1 MDTARLT
8 RGIAGR
14 RALGQTIFDE
24 LRRNTSQG
32 EGICRPSYS
41 KEEDFAHR
49 LLGKSAAELGFE
61 VSRDAAANTYMTF
74 PGRDRQAPKIVIG
87 SHLDSVEAG
96 GNYDGAAGVVAGLV
110 AIAGLKDSGF
120 TPSRDIAVM
129 GIRAE
134 ESAWFN
140 VSYIGSRSA
149 LGVLPASVYDTA
161 KRIDTDRVLS
171 EHMTESG
178 GNPKA
183 LQQGRPPLPRD
194 SLHAYLEVH
203 IEQGPRLVAERLP
216 VGIVEGIPGNF
227 RHPEIVVSGG
237 YGHVGSAR
245 QDRRDAVIA
254 ASAFVTTLDRLW
266 EETLGARQSMGMTV
280 GRFFTD
286 AAHHALT
293 KVSGRVELS
302 LDVRSTDPVVLK
314 GLQTRVHAMAREIA
328 EAKRVTIDM
337 GRITHAEVGVMD
349 KTIVEALGRGA
360 KALSIP
366 HMHLPSPA
374 SHDAAA
380 FAAAGVPTA
389 MIFVRNDHGSH
400 NPREHMEM
408 DDFMQA
414 TSLLGWWLAT
424 TGAA

>member
-1 MDTARLT
+1 MDTLARSV
-8 RGIAGR
+8 AGR
-14 RALGQTIFDE
+14 RALGQSIFDE
-24 LRRNTSQG
+24 LRRKTSQG

-41 KEEDFAHR
+41 AEEDFAHG
-49 LLGKSAAELGFE
+49 LLAKSAADLGFE
-61 VSRDAAANTYMTF
+61 VTRDPAANTYMTL
-74 PGRDRQAPKIVIG
+74 PGRDRRAPRIVIG

-96 GNYDGAAGVVAGLV
+96 GNYDGAAGVVSGLV

-120 TPSRDIAVM
+120 TPARDITVM

-149 LGVLPASVYDTA
+149 LGVLPANVYDTA
-161 KRIDTDRVLS
+161 KRIDTDRLLS
-171 EHMTESG
+171 AHMKDSG
-178 GNPKA
+178 GDAAA
-183 LQQGRPPLPRD
+183 LQRGTPYLPRE
-194 SLHAYLEVH
+194 SVHAYLEVH

-227 RHPEIVVSGG
+227 RHPEITVSGG

-254 ASAFVTTLDRLW
+254 ASAFVTELDRLW
-266 EETLGARQSMGMTV
+266 EETLGAGQSMGMTV

-286 AAHHALT
+286 SAHHALT
-293 KVSGRVELS
+293 KVSGHVELS
-302 LDVRSTDPVVLK
+302 LDVRSTDPLVLK
-314 GLQTRVHAMAREIA
+314 GLKTRVDAIARAIA
-328 EAKRVTIDM
+328 ERKRVTIDM

-349 KTIVEALGRGA
+349 KIIVEGLERGA
-360 KALSIP
+360 KALAIP

-389 MIFVRNDHGSH
+389 MIFIRNDHGSH

-414 TSLLGWWLAT
+414 TTLLGWWLAT